1 MSAQILS
8 TVMTLLVIGLLNGI
22 AIAQPQV
29 FRWETELCRARA
41 SYDDQKV
48 NAHQLKA
55 TLDLNADRLIRLYD
69 DKKTQAHNDAEHE
82 RVQQF
87 LRTPSNFIAHPAVEV
102 VRQRMIERDRFFYKL
117 DKVKRQARQTQ
128 DYRVLDEFVPAEKI
142 PQCQAIAQKL
152 QSPASAQ
159 KTAAATQILTE
170 DCRDNASPDEC
181 VARSLSRWAQSTDAM
196 NLELLGYH
204 WGNCAN
210 HQQPDITD
218 AERTASEK
226 VFKQNVGKVRYYDC
240 EEP

>member
-48 NAHQLKA
+48 SAHQLKA

-117 DKVKRQARQTQ
+117 DKVKRQARQMQ
-128 DYRVLDEFVPAEKI
+128 DYRVLDEFVPAQI
-142 PQCQAIAQKL
+142 SQCQAIAQTL
-152 QSPASAQ
+152 QSPASVQ
-159 KTAAATQILTE
+159 KTASATHILTE
-170 DCRDNASPDEC
+170 SCRDNASPDEC
-181 VARSLSRWAQSTDAM
+181 VARSLNRWTQSTELM
-196 NLELLGYH
+196 NEGLLSHH
-204 WGNCAN
+204 WHNCAN
-210 HQQPDITD
+210 HQQPDITEE
-218 AERTASEK
+218 ERAASEQ
-226 VFKQNVGKVRYYDC
+226 VFTQSVGKIQYYDC
-240 EEP
+240 DEP

>member
-41 SYDDQKV
+41 TYDEQKV
-48 NAHQLKA
+48 SAHQLKA

-102 VRQRMIERDRFFYKL
+102 VRQRMILRDRFFYKL
-117 DKVKRQARQTQ
+117 DRIKRQARQTQ
-128 DYRVLDEFVPAEKI
+128 DYRVLDEFAPAQI
-142 PQCQAIAQKL
+142 PQCQAIAQTL
-152 QSPASAQ
+152 QSPASEQ
-159 KTAAATQILTE
+159 KMAAATRILSE
-170 DCRDNASPDEC
+170 SCLDNASPDEC